1 VTKAVAI
8 DPDGL
13 IQAARH
19 LVDHNPTGRPRNA
32 LLRRAVSSAY
42 YALFHEISRQAAQQ
56 MTPGAV
62 PAAQYTL
69 ARFFS
74 HAQITLACSWIA
86 QRGSKAPPAKLKPV
100 VETLRNSSL
109 VPVAEAFYDL
119 RKAREAADYDHLHKD
134 IAKETVIA
142 TIDDAEAAIA
152 HFRSVSADRTAFL
165 GLLAVCAL
173 GKGAPDSDSDSEHS

>member
-1 VTKAVAI
+1 VSKAVAI

-32 LLRRAVSSAY
+32 LLRRAVSSAS

-56 MTPGAV
+56 MLPNAPT
-62 PAAQYTL
+62 AAQYSL
-69 ARFFS
+69 ARCFS
-74 HAQITLACSWIA
+74 HSQVSLPCAWIA
-86 QRGSKAPPAKLKPV
+86 QRGSKEPPGRLKPV
-100 VETLRNSSL
+100 VDALRNTAI

-119 RKAREAADYDHLHKD
+119 RKAREDADYNHLHKD
-134 IAKETVIA
+134 IAKATVVA
-142 TIDDAEAAIA
+142 TIDDAEEAIK
-152 HFRSVSADRTAFL
+152 HFRSASSDRTAFL

-173 GKGAPDSDSDSEHS
+173 GKGTAEPPAEI